1 MKTRPFLLLAG
12 LLALLWS
19 CAPVARQAATMA
31 PDYDQLAIRRIA
43 VAPVVFADEPLD
55 WYLGERIAVQLRRE
69 TVRILEAKGYEATAV
84 GDDYRRY
91 PPPGADL
98 ASLAPPVPAGT
109 DALLIIRLDHFLDAG
124 RYDGNGP
131 SIDSPGNP
139 GNPSSL
145 DLHATAALLGRGGRL
160 LWQDSGFG
168 GGTRGSGALLL
179 DEFLVPAELA
189 ASLLATLPP
198 AR

>member
-1 MKTRPFLLLAG
+1 
-12 LLALLWS
+12 
-19 CAPVARQAATMA
+19 
-31 PDYDQLAIRRIA
+31 
-43 VAPVVFADEPLD
+43 VVFADEPLD

-69 TVRILEAKGYEATAV
+69 TVRILEGKGYEATPL
-84 GDDYRRY
+84 GGDYRRY

-98 ASLAPPVPAGT
+98 ASLVPPIPEGA

-124 RYDGNGP
+124 RYGGNGP
-131 SIDSPGNP
+131 SADSPGNP

-145 DLHATAALLGRGGRL
+145 DLYATAVLLDRGGRV

-168 GGTRGSGALLL
+168 KGTRGSGALLL
-179 DEFLVPAELA
+179 DEILVPADLA